1 LLKNTQNFLVVEKSS
16 RFKKNENMK
25 SDLVILG
32 VQKLKT
38 GLNCYQNTIKFAPKM
53 GQKITKSGKKH

>member
-1 LLKNTQNFLVVEKSS
+1 LVVEKSS

-53 GQKITKSGKKH
+53 GQKITKSDKKH